1 MEKLI
6 NKETSKELSLL
17 TNIIRQEDLLN
28 GSIFQTF
35 DNIYEIALAFVEK
48 YGVDEIIWGV
58 DMEYEETVVKFATE
72 YIKRNNLR

>member
-1 MEKLI
+1 M
-6 NKETSKELSLL
+6 L

-58 DMEYEETVVKFATE
+58 DMEYEETVVEFATE